1 MDVRHEVMTSNANE
15 GVFLPYE
22 SGKSFSRADN
32 LQFRAVIAQL
42 NPVLNMPTSKVESVI
57 ATLEPYVQA
66 LSDIGGN
73 EEFIRWIEHTVYTSA
88 LKQFKKHNLFRW
100 FVLFSGSTNHLRSSH
115 LSNVSSLRL
124 SR

>member
-1 MDVRHEVMTSNANE
+1 MTSNANE

-22 SGKSFSRADN
+22 SGRSFSRADN
-32 LQFRAVIAQL
+32 LQFRAVRAQYML
-42 NPVLNMPTSKVESVI
+42 NRVLNNMPTSKVESVI

-100 FVLFSGSTNHLRSSH
+100 FVPFSGSTNHLRSSH